1 MVPPGGRH
9 RSTFHTMNPS
19 CTNVFKID
27 NNKSNLRME
36 IISVAGTS
44 KKHGHKNDK
53 YGDQLLGRA
62 MS

>member
-1 MVPPGGRH
+1 
-9 RSTFHTMNPS
+9 MNPS